1 MIYFSSAAVLSNIPH
16 GDGDFS
22 SNDFGHFQSCSN
34 DFGHFQSSSTDFGH
48 FQSSSTDFGNLQT
61 AASDI
66 VINECDSNSNCDEE
80 VHDRQSRSDNVNQ
93 VMQNTISEEEENSNL
108 GDEVFDCILDSS
120 SIFIILLYV
129 KQIVNKFIKNLPFK
143 MTRE

>member
-1 MIYFSSAAVLSNIPH
+1 
-16 GDGDFS
+16 
-22 SNDFGHFQSCSN
+22 
-34 DFGHFQSSSTDFGH
+34 
-48 FQSSSTDFGNLQT
+48 
-61 AASDI
+61 